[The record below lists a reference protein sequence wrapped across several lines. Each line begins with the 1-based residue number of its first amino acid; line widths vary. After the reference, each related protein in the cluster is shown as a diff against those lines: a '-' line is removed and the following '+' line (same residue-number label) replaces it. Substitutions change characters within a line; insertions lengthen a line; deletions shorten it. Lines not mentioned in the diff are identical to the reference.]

1 MQPSYPM
8 NQFAPDAFQGVPHPN
23 PQQTEF
29 EDRPYDYL
37 YAPPTGALSAS
48 QELAAQT
55 VQIQTDSDFELRAW
69 YISTATGLFQ
79 IRIGDATGYQFSS
92 GFMLSTAISTDPS
105 NPTVFSPQHPFP
117 AGSRIMIDIQDL
129 SAAPNTIQ
137 IVFKGVKRY
146 RLNRQ

>member
-8 NQFAPDAFQGVPHPN
+8 NQFAPDAFQGIPHPV
-23 PQQTEF
+23 PSQTQF

-37 YAPPTGALSAS
+37 YAPPTG
-48 QELAAQT
+48 
-55 VQIQTDSDFELRAW
+55 QIQPDSDFELRAW

-105 NPTVFSPQHPFP
+105 EPTVFSPQHPFP
-117 AGSRIMIDIQDL
+117 AGSRLMIDIQDL

-137 IVFKGVKRY
+137 IVFKGVKR
-146 RLNRQ
+146 